1 MVVCGRNSSAE
12 VILSIIFEERYT
24 RLNEDKSNSN
34 GFEVLQRI
42 KIERYLESTS
52 KKDIWIS
59 TKLNMIIKHLTSKMK
74 RSSCFSGTSC
84 FSSNPTIRSTWIYNV
99 EYKICIIEILSS
111 RQEYFY

>member
-1 MVVCGRNSSAE
+1 MKFKLCQ
-12 VILSIIFEERYT
+12 RYT

-34 GFEVLQRI
+34 SSEVLQRI

-74 RSSCFSGTSC
+74 CSSIGTSC
-84 FSSNPTIRSTWIYNV
+84 FSSNPTIRSTWIV
-99 EYKICIIEILSS
+99 EMSESQRAIMWNIKSVS
-111 RQEYFY
+111 